1 MARRDG
7 DFLKGVLGNVI
18 LRVLNGKQ
26 VMQRR
31 IPKGSA
37 KHTSNTKWCSE
48 TFGMAASL
56 SGKIRHSL
64 ASRIMRQADTL
75 VSSRLNGIVYPVIL
89 QARDRT
95 TGICSFDTDS
105 FESLKRFNFNVDK
118 PFQRLMAVEPVI
130 HLEGDKLTV
139 AFPKINVPQ
148 SLKFPYQSE
157 RCKMSVALSLFRL
170 ADGKMLER
178 CITQQQILLRPLA
191 PFAANEFIFI
201 VPNGCLYIV
210 TLWLEY
216 ETRTSKGIH
225 LNNMPKL
232 YSGSICEAR
241 IAPGQF
247 IEDNQYLW
255 TDMISL

>member
-1 MARRDG
+1 MARKEG
-7 DFLKGVLGNVI
+7 DFLKGVLGDVI
-18 LRVLNGKQ
+18 LRVFNGKQ

-56 SGKIRHSL
+56 SGKIRHTL
-64 ASRIMRQADTL
+64 ASRIMRAADIL
-75 VSSRLNGIVYPVIL
+75 VSSRLNGIVYPIIL
-89 QARDRT
+89 QVRDRK

-105 FESLKRFNFNVDK
+105 FQSLKRFNFNGAK
-118 PFQRLMAVEPVI
+118 PLERLMSVEPLI
-130 HLEGDKLTV
+130 HLEDKQLTV
-139 AFPKINVPQ
+139 AFPKMEVSSAI
-148 SLKFPYQSE
+148 KFPYQSE

-191 PFAANEFIFI
+191 PFAANDFIFN

-216 ETRTSKGIH
+216 ETRTNKGI
-225 LNNMPKL
+225 LLSNLPKL

-247 IEDNQYLW
+247 IDDNQYLW